1 MDFNLDDLFNNF
13 NEDPRE
19 TKKKTNDDDPLKKY
33 GRNLTDLAARNE
45 LDPVIN
51 RDDEIRRIIRI
62 LSRKTK
68 NNPVL
73 VGEPGVGKTAI
84 VEGLARKMIEG
95 QVPENLKNKDIVEI
109 DLASLIAGA
118 SYQGQFEKRLKDVL
132 KRVEESN
139 GEIIIFIDEIHML
152 VGTGRNAEGGMDAAN
167 ILKPLMAKGKMHLI
181 GATTFDEYRKYIEKD
196 AALERRM
203 QRVDILEPSIEDTI
217 TILRGIKDRFA
228 NYHNVKIQDDALVAA
243 ARLSSR
249 YISDRF
255 LPDKAIDLIDEAAA
269 TIKTEI
275 NFQPEELEKAK
286 QKLAKLQME
295 KIAISTDDKV
305 KNAKRIKEIEEESK
319 AIEKEIGALQNKWEN
334 EKKQLEYLS
343 KLKNKLDDLNHK
355 LTMYQNET
363 EYEKASRVMYV
374 EIPAVEKEITKI
386 EKEINSSNSSLIKD
400 TVTAEEI
407 ASIVSKWTKIPITKL
422 LEADKDK
429 LLHLQDDLKK
439 RIKGQDE
446 AVNLVA
452 QAVLRAKANINDP
465 NRPLASFLFMGPTGV
480 GKTELARALAY
491 SLFDSEKQ
499 MIRLDMSEYMEKHS
513 VSKILGAP
521 PGYVGYDE
529 GGSLTEKIRKNPYTI
544 LLFDEIEK
552 AHRDVLN
559 ILLQIMDNGVITDS
573 KGRAINCRNLIII
586 MTSNIGSSE
595 IMKHL
600 DSIPELKAELLKFM
614 SPEFVNRIDE
624 IVKFKPLDKQAIH
637 EIVSLEMDKLV
648 KRIYDTKEVIIKYTS
663 KAVDFIGEAAYD
675 PSFGARP
682 IKRYI
687 QNKVESLIAYKIID
701 GSLRAG
707 KTYDIDVFGGNFII
721 KETTSKK

>member
-1 MDFNLDDLFNNF
+1 MDFNLDDLFNSF

-319 AIEKEIGALQNKWEN
+319 AIEKEIGTLQNKWEN

-374 EIPAVEKEITKI
+374 EIPAVEKEINKI

-648 KRIYDTKEVIIKYTS
+648 KRIYDAKEVIIKYTS